1 LQDRLYTDR
10 YKQQDLPWIVA
21 AEGIKRTSILTY
33 LACLGEL
40 KRMDFVDENF
50 ISVILIDEIE
60 QGLHPPKQR
69 AIVEMIKKY
78 TEDIR
83 KNIKLIISTHSPI
96 IWREFIKIYN
106 KNPEIIDIF
115 YVFRTEG
122 GSTGICR
129 KGEAEAD
136 EQEKILEIELGFS
149 LYEMPRVVIFCE
161 GGTDEEFLKGILERE
176 VEERKEELSFN
187 LLEEVD
193 IYECE
198 APYPSNVIEDQLK
211 RRRPISYTR
220 KVLFVGDKD
229 QEEGRKKKIE
239 ELNKIAKDFEIKDI
253 SFAPKNLEHFIF
265 GEAKDDSDQ
274 IENIKS
280 VLRNL
285 LNHCSENDKRKIEG
299 LLKIVKEK
307 RWDYEKIKK
316 HKEIYRIIGRYWRE
330 VLSQEKKETLKE
342 IIDFIEN

>member
-33 LACLGEL
+33 LAYLGEL
-40 KRMDFVDENF
+40 KRKGFIEENF

-69 AIVEMIKKY
+69 AIARMIEEY

-106 KNPEIIDIF
+106 KNPEIIDIS

-129 KGEAEAD
+129 KGEAKAD

-161 GGTDEEFLKGILERE
+161 GRTDEEFLKGILERE

-193 IYECE
+193 IYECK
-198 APYPSNVIEDQLK
+198 APYLPSVIENQLK
-211 RRRPISYTR
+211 RGRPISYTR
-220 KVLFVGDKD
+220 KVLFVGDED

-239 ELNKIAKDFEIKDI
+239 ELNKVAKNFEIKDI

-265 GEAKDDSDQ
+265 GEAKNNSEQ

-280 VLRNL
+280 VLDRL
-285 LNHCSENDKRKIEG
+285 LKHCYENDKRKIEG
-299 LLKIVKEK
+299 LLKIIKEK
-307 RWDYEKIKK
+307 KLNYEKIKK

-330 VLSQEKKETLKE
+330 VLSQEKEKTIKE